1 MAKQPKI
8 NVSVSVDPNHTG
20 ELSAVAAALKSKG
33 FVLKESL
40 DAIGVL
46 TGSAP
51 ADALDDLSRVAGV
64 SAVEPERSDY
74 HTQS

>member
-8 NVSVSVDPNHTG
+8 NVSVSVDPNYQG
-20 ELSAVAAALKSKG
+20 GLSTVAAALKSKG

-46 TGSAP
+46 TGSVP
-51 ADALDDLSRVAGV
+51 ADALADLSGVAGV
-64 SAVEPERSDY
+64 SSVEQERSDY
-74 HTQS
+74 HTQT

>member
-8 NVSVSVDPNHTG
+8 NVSVSVDPNHPG
-20 ELSAVAAALKSKG
+20 DLSKVAAALKSKG

-46 TGSAP
+46 TGTVP
-51 ADALDDLSRVAGV
+51 ADALADLSSVAGV
-64 SAVEPERSDY
+64 SSVEPERSDY
-74 HTQS
+74 HTQN